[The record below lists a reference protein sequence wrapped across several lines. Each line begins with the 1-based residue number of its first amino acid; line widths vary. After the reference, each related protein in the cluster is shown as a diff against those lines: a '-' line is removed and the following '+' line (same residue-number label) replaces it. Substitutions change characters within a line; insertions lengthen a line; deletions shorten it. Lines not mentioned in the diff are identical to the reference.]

1 MARYVMLEF
10 DDNQMAE
17 DFIKAVHEGLGVIY
31 PKQVKIDED
40 KWESKFIPLVAK
52 VRGLWFKPVN
62 FCECTPQPEDSAR
75 NFIKGSRFGVYVHKV
90 CKKPRKGGNQFP
102 KNLLDP
108 KVVPGAPQRIWLNTK
123 EPIDTTPE
131 TQVGKVGDK
140 TIPNLGFNAIE
151 PTPKAETDRVLKNL
165 DQLSQS

>member
-17 DFIKAVHEGLGVIY
+17 EFVKAVHEGLEVIY
-31 PKQVKIDED
+31 AQQVKVDED
-40 KWESKFIPLVAK
+40 KWESKFKPLKAL

-62 FCECTPQPEDSAR
+62 FCECIPQPEDSAR
-75 NFIKGSRFGVYVHKV
+75 NFVKGSKFGIFVHRV

-108 KVVPGAPQRIWLNTK
+108 KVVPGSPQRIFLQAK
-123 EPIDTTPE
+123 EPVDTTPE
-131 TQVGKVGDK
+131 TQVGKTGDK
-140 TIPNLGFNAIE
+140 TIPNLGFNVIE
-151 PTPKAETDRVLKNL
+151 PTPKAETDRVQKNL
-165 DQLSQS
+165 DSLSQS